1 MENIRPIETEA
12 DYDWALREVARY
24 FESEP
29 RVGTPDGKRFKVLL
43 GLVGNYESRRWPIEA
58 PDPVDA
64 IKSVIEAKI
73 RSQTDLAR
81 VLGSR
86 SRASEV
92 LSRKRPLTIE
102 MVRKLHAEWK
112 LPADLLIQPY
122 AIDDETASSRRKPQ
136 IAREARS
143 AFKAKTSRKR

>member
-1 MENIRPIETEA
+1 MENIRPVETEA
-12 DYDWALREVARY
+12 DYNWALKEIAQY
-24 FESEP
+24 FEHEP
-29 RVGTPDGKRFKVLL
+29 PAGSRDGQRLKVLL
-43 GLVGNYESRRWPIEA
+43 GLVGHYESRHWPIEVA
-58 PDPVDA
+58 DPVNA
-64 IKSVIEAKI
+64 IKSMIDAKV

-112 LPADLLIQPY
+112 LPADMLIRPY
-122 AIDDETASSRRKPQ
+122 EIDYETSPSKRKPQ
-136 IAREARS
+136 IARETRPT
-143 AFKAKTSRKR
+143 FKLKTGKKR